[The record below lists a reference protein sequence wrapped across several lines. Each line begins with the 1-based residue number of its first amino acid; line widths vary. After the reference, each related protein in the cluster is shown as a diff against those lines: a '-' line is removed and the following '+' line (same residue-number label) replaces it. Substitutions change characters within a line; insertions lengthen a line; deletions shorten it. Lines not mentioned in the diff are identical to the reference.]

1 MQSIGWVPSSICM
14 RQATAVLARASP
26 VGPSA
31 VLPCARLRSMDPTTF
46 GILLAFAGIAI
57 TVALGLPPLLRRR
70 SVTHWTP
77 PTWRRGTEK
86 IGTTRIPVVTVR
98 WAVRGSNA
106 SIQIVECSVQG
117 PSGKWRQ
124 LAYPKGKLDLPNENL
139 FTHINLV
146 NEMPFNS
153 VVTSPANIGKP
164 VSDAVALAKIGRYQ
178 LRIRWHEDD
187 KRRRREKVFPYVV
200 R

>member
-1 MQSIGWVPSSICM
+1 
-14 RQATAVLARASP
+14 
-26 VGPSA
+26 
-31 VLPCARLRSMDPTTF
+31 MDPTTL
-46 GILLAFAGIAI
+46 GILLGLVGIAI

-77 PTWRRGTEK
+77 PTWNRGTEK

-106 SIQIVECSVQG
+106 SIQGVECSVRG

-124 LAYPKGKLDLPNENL
+124 LAAPKGKLDLPKENL
-139 FTHINLV
+139 YTYINLV
-146 NEMPFNS
+146 DELPFNS
-153 VVTSPANIGKP
+153 VVASPVNIGKP
-164 VSDAVALAKIGRYQ
+164 VSDAVALAKKGRYQ
-178 LRIRWHEDD
+178 LRIRWYEDD
-187 KRRRREKVFPYVV
+187 KPRRREKVFSYVV